1 VAVGEADA
9 RRNGANAVA
18 VEERDEVLRLEVP
31 AGDGHRHDRFPHAE
45 RCEAGDPD
53 PEREAGVVPDD
64 VGVAAGRADEIV
76 VGEDD
81 PVTRDDLAAAIG
93 EAPGCTPVPWDD
105 PSADDV
111 EAAIVKRST
120 AVLPPHHVVDQAGQE
135 QRMQAAVLAGIE
147 DEAGDRLI
155 AQRAE
160 EGQGLGLRRGGRRDR
175 GPGAVVRPERIR
187 QRERCQDGQRGR
199 EDEGDTALHIL
210 KIRGRSVCR
219 SDEMTFMAPRKRPK
233 HLRPKSPAR
242 VRKHRRSRSKG
253 ARGHQ
258 HPELIGLAL
267 VFLGIFLA
275 IPLWLGWDGGYV
287 GDRIDSGLEAF
298 FGDGRVGVP
307 LVLLAL
313 GGLMVARAQLVD
325 VRPFRTG
332 LVVLGLGI
340 MTLLGEARGG
350 ATGEA
355 LDLIFGRLLGDT
367 GTAVLGFFLLV
378 TGALLVSGASL
389 GALIRHSAH
398 AAQKTAV
405 AARRSVERVRI
416 PFDDEPITQPDAPPV
431 DGEAAYPD
439 VVSERPAPPPVLVDQ
454 LDDFEPERPEPVFD
468 MPSTEHV
475 GYKLPDA
482 GVLRRSHRDKKKGQ
496 PEKAIERTAEALL
509 QALSNFGV
517 EAHLIGQVVGPRV
530 TRYELQLAPGT
541 KVGKVASLKDD
552 LAYALATTELRI
564 LAPIPGKQAVGVEVP
579 NLSPNVVTLG
589 DIFAEMPGS
598 SSPLSVWLGKDIS
611 GASVHADLARMPHI
625 LIAGTTGSGKS
636 GCINT
641 MLCSILLRATPDEV
655 RMILVDP
662 KRVELGLYES
672 IPHLLTPVVS
682 SPKAAAAVLTNILTE
697 MEHRYERMSL
707 ARARNLQELNRVLA
721 ERGEQTLPYLLV
733 VIDELA
739 DLMMVSPQDVEDAVI
754 RLAQKSR
761 AVGIHLVLATQRPSV
776 DVITGMIKAN
786 VPSRIAFAVSSQTD
800 SRVILDTSG
809 AESLLGQGDMLF
821 KPLGTSRLQRVQGAY
836 VSEEEIALIV
846 EQCRGQ
852 RDQELDESLLEAPS
866 AREHDGEDGD
876 FDPDEDPLLDRAI
889 EIVVQT
895 QTASVS
901 LIQRRLRVGYT
912 RAGRLIDML
921 ERRGIISGYE
931 GSKPRRV
938 LVGEP
943 ELERVLSEVAS

>member
-1 VAVGEADA
+1 
-9 RRNGANAVA
+9 
-18 VEERDEVLRLEVP
+18 
-31 AGDGHRHDRFPHAE
+31 
-45 RCEAGDPD
+45 
-53 PEREAGVVPDD
+53 
-64 VGVAAGRADEIV
+64 
-76 VGEDD
+76 
-81 PVTRDDLAAAIG
+81 
-93 EAPGCTPVPWDD
+93 
-105 PSADDV
+105 
-111 EAAIVKRST
+111 
-120 AVLPPHHVVDQAGQE
+120 
-135 QRMQAAVLAGIE
+135 
-147 DEAGDRLI
+147 
-155 AQRAE
+155 
-160 EGQGLGLRRGGRRDR
+160 
-175 GPGAVVRPERIR
+175 
-187 QRERCQDGQRGR
+187 
-199 EDEGDTALHIL
+199 
-210 KIRGRSVCR
+210 
-219 SDEMTFMAPRKRPK
+219 MAPKKRPK

-242 VRKHRRSRSKG
+242 VRKAKTKRSPKK
-253 ARGHQ
+253 RGQSQSH
-258 HPELIGLAL
+258 HELAGLAL
-267 VFLGIFLA
+267 VFLGIFFS

-287 GDRIDSGLEAF
+287 GDKIDSTLGGLV
-298 FGDGRVGVP
+298 GDGKLGVP
-307 LVLLAL
+307 LVLLVL
-313 GGLMVARAQLVD
+313 GGLMVARADLVD

-332 LVVLGLGI
+332 LITLGLGV
-340 MTLLGEARGG
+340 MTILGEDRGG
-350 ATGEA
+350 ATGQV
-355 LDLIFGRLLGDT
+355 LGLLFGRLLGTT
-367 GTAVLGFFLLV
+367 GTAILGVFLLV
-378 TGALLVSGASL
+378 AGALLVSGASL
-389 GALIRHSAH
+389 GAFLRRSAR
-398 AAQKTAV
+398 AAQRTAV
-405 AARRSVERVRI
+405 VARRSVERVRI
-416 PFDDEPITQPDAPPV
+416 PLDDEPITQPDTPPV

-439 VVSERPAPPPVLVDQ
+439 VVSESPAPAPVLVDQ
-454 LDDFEPERPEPVFD
+454 LDELEPAPPARPEPVFD
-468 MPSTEHV
+468 MPSTEHA
-475 GYKLPDA
+475 GYTLPDSS
-482 GVLRRSHRDKKKGQ
+482 VLRRSRADKKNGQ

-517 EAHLIGQVVGPRV
+517 EAHLSGQVVGPRV

-541 KVGKVASLKDD
+541 KVGKVAALRDD
-552 LAYALATTELRI
+552 LAYALATTEIRI

-589 DIFAEMPGS
+589 DIFADMPGG

-611 GASVHADLARMPHI
+611 GASVSADLARMPHI

-641 MLCSILLRATPDEV
+641 MLCSILLRSTPDEV

-682 SPKAAAAVLTNILTE
+682 SPKAAAAVLTNVLTE
-697 MEHRYERMSL
+697 MERRYERMSL
-707 ARARNLQELNRVLA
+707 ARARNLPELNKVLA
-721 ERGEQTLPYLLV
+721 GRGEQTLPYLLV

-852 RDQELDESLLEAPS
+852 REQELDESLLEAPS
-866 AREHDGEDGD
+866 AREHDGEEDGE

-938 LVGEP
+938 LVGEA
-943 ELERVLSEVAS
+943 ELERVLADVPS